1 MLEEALIASGT
12 ELTTVAIRRVDAEG
26 GTGLLDLLNRLGI
39 TPLPNTA
46 GCRGAAEAVLTAQ
59 LAREALNTNW
69 IKLEVIADERTLL
82 PDAVEL
88 VRAAEQLVDDGF
100 VVLPYTND
108 DPVLARRLEDAGCAA
123 VMPLGSPIGTGLG
136 ITNPHNIEMIVA
148 GAGVPVVLDAGIG
161 TASDAALA
169 MELGCDAVLLATA
182 VTRAGDPAAMAAA
195 MSAAVTAGYLARRA
209 GRIPSGSGPKRRARL
224 DETLCG
230 AGQLDGRRPR
240 DPAPRRRA
248 PRWSGRSARN
258 YAHLVAARCG
268 YDLVDVTFSGATTA
282 HVLTERQ
289 HGAAPQIAALDGSE
303 SLVTVTIGGNDV
315 GYIPLL
321 TVAALPR
328 PLRRL
333 PLLGDRIAEL
343 LDAEAR
349 NGALEAVFESLCA
362 VGTAVRQRCAEARI
376 FFVDYLTMLPPAGV
390 PAAPLSAADADLGRH
405 VATTLERMTADAAAA
420 TGCDLIRAA
429 AASRE
434 HHAWSADPWTT
445 LPARYGLPLPGRPA
459 PLHPNAAGMRAVA
472 ELIAARL

>member
-1 MLEEALIASGT
+1 MKRYVALGSSMAAGPG
-12 ELTTVAIRRVDAEG
+12 IR
-26 GTGLLDLLNRLGI
+26 
-39 TPLPNTA
+39 P
-46 GCRGAAEAVLTAQ
+46 
-59 LAREALNTNW
+59 
-69 IKLEVIADERTLL
+69 
-82 PDAVEL
+82 
-88 VRAAEQLVDDGF
+88 RAAG
-100 VVLPYTND
+100 
-108 DPVLARRLEDAGCAA
+108 
-123 VMPLGSPIGTGLG
+123 
-136 ITNPHNIEMIVA
+136 
-148 GAGVPVVLDAGIG
+148 
-161 TASDAALA
+161 
-169 MELGCDAVLLATA
+169 
-182 VTRAGDPAAMAAA
+182 
-195 MSAAVTAGYLARRA
+195 
-209 GRIPSGSGPKRRARL
+209 
-224 DETLCG
+224 
-230 AGQLDGRRPR
+230 
-240 DPAPRRRA
+240 A

-390 PAAPLSAADADLGRH
+390 PAAPLSPADADLGRH

-472 ELIAARL
+472 ELIAAQL